1 VSDAYTV
8 FWPQDRCLAV
18 RGAVMA
24 ERRLEVLFGGPHLS
38 LPNFIRAKVTAGDLV
53 YPIGVFAQRLHV
65 LGRMRVTE
73 VRGIE
78 DGEADRFPLWR
89 FLAGGCVTETVLG
102 VEGTLLRQ
110 DATVPAEA
118 LRRLT
123 YRSRRATRTVKHV
136 DDDGLL
142 TRSLGVQG
150 IYRLAEHS
158 ALDLDEALAAP
169 ADPTARAFSPPVRA
183 RPLRPPAQVE
193 VLF

>member
-8 FWPQDRCLAV
+8 FWQQGRCLAA

-24 ERRLEVLFGGPHLS
+24 RAPLEVLFGGPHLS
-38 LPNFIRAKVTAGDLV
+38 LPSFARAKVTTGDLV
-53 YPIGVFAQRLHV
+53 YPVGVFGRRLHV
-65 LGRMRVTE
+65 LGRMRITD
-73 VRGIE
+73 VRDFE
-78 DGEADRFPLWR
+78 DGDAERFPRWR
-89 FLAGGCVTETVLG
+89 FLAAGCVSETVLG
-102 VEGTLLRQ
+102 EAGTPLRQ

-118 LRRLT
+118 MRRLT

-158 ALDLDEALAAP
+158 ARDLDAALDAP
-169 ADPTARAFSPPVRA
+169 ADPAAPAFSPPVRA
-183 RPLRPPAQVE
+183 RPAGPAQVE